1 MPPNSGTAI
10 EWTRLLKASCCVVH
24 HLRGPSDGLIVVLD
38 KDIGQRPHGDV
49 SVVLIWPPVQNRS
62 LGEALPSQN
71 LLVLATVPHAP
82 V

>member
-10 EWTRLLKASCCVVH
+10 EWTRLLKASCKCGTPSPRP
-24 HLRGPSDGLIVVLD
+24 LRRTLVVLD

-71 LLVLATVPHAP
+71 LLVLANVPHTP